1 MEQLHSITN
10 PTRRKYSHLNFEE
23 RVIIQTRL
31 RDGWSFRKIA
41 REIGC
46 AVNTVRNEYSRGK
59 VLLYNGKIIRYRAED
74 GQAKY
79 ESNRENCGRKF
90 LTLAREKFLRYVVEN
105 FKKKHWSLD
114 VCVGRAL
121 KLGIFKREEIVCT
134 KTLYNYVSLGLLMPI
149 KNIDLPLKM
158 RRKNLKSKA
167 RVRKKKLGR
176 SIEERDEK
184 INDREEFGHLECDLI
199 VGNRSDDD
207 VILNIVERKT
217 RFAFAYKLPNKKV
230 RTVMKAFDDFRNLFG
245 ENFDKVFHT
254 ITTDNGSEFSSLADI
269 EKISKV
275 LVYFAHPYSSW
286 EKGTVENL
294 NGLFRRFIPKGK
306 SIRDFSEEYVSK
318 VVLWAN
324 YLPRKILHYCTAEEC
339 FITEFNSALIQ

>member
-1 MEQLHSITN
+1 MEQNQFTTN
-10 PTRRKYSHLNFEE
+10 PSHQKGKHLNFEE
-23 RVIIQTRL
+23 RVVIQTRL

-46 AVNTVRNEYSRGK
+46 AVNTVRNEYSRGR
-59 VLLYNGKIIRYRAED
+59 VLLYNGKIERYRAED

-105 FKKKHWSLD
+105 FKKNHWSVD
-114 VCVGRAL
+114 ACVGRSL

-134 KTLYNYVSLGLLMPI
+134 KTLYNYISLGLLNPI
-149 KNIDLPLKM
+149 KNIDLPLKV
-158 RRKNLKSKA
+158 RRKNSSSK
-167 RVRKKKLGR
+167 VRPHKKKLGR
-176 SIEERDEK
+176 SIEERDKK

-217 RFAFAYKLPNKKV
+217 RFSFAYKLPNKKISS
-230 RTVMKAFDDFRNLFG
+230 VMKAFDDFKNLFG

-254 ITTDNGSEFSSLADI
+254 ITTDNGSEFSSLADL
-269 EKISKV
+269 EKVSKI

-286 EKGTVENL
+286 EKGSVENL

-306 SIRDFSEEYVSK
+306 SIRDFSSTYISN

-324 YLPRKILHYCTAEEC
+324 SLPRKILNYSTSEEC
-339 FITEFNSALIQ
+339 FISEFNSALI